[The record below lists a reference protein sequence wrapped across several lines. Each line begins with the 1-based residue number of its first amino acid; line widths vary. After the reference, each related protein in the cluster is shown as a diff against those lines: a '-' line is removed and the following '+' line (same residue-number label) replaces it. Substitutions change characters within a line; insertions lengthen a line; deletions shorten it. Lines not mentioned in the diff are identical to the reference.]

1 MYTAGRNYAQTFC
14 LFPGQYKIH
23 LNSYK
28 LTASMFVDF
37 WQVAGHRI
45 TEKSQNISKLHGF
58 FNAQFSYVNSSTF
71 WVFNKWFNFVHFQ
84 IHACV

>member
-45 TEKSQNISKLHGF
+45 TEKKSK
-58 FNAQFSYVNSSTF
+58 Y
-71 WVFNKWFNFVHFQ
+71 
-84 IHACV
+84 